1 MQKTQPAKKPRKPKE
16 PTTASLPSQ
25 ESVEEGKD
33 LDLAPPHPL
42 SPVES
47 ILVRL
52 IESIGEFETGLSE
65 EEEVGGRAA
74 QFGDE
79 VVFHIEG
86 FGCHDPDLLCI
97 FGVDEEGNRMQLL
110 QHYTQVN
117 ILLVAVKKT
126 QEVARRIGF
135 SSDWR
140 TQKQTKR

>member
-1 MQKTQPAKKPRKPKE
+1 MQKTQPTEKPKKPRE
-16 PTTASLPSQ
+16 P
-25 ESVEEGKD
+25 
-33 LDLAPPHPL
+33 APPIPL

-86 FGCHDPDLLCI
+86 FGCYDPDLLCI

-140 TQKQTKR
+140 TQKRTKK